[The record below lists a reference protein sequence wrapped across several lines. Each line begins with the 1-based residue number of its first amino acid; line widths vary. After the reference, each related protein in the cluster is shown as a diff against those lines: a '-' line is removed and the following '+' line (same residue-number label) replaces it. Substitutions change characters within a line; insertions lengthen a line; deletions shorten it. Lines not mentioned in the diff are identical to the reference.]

1 MDNNKELLKKLFKI
15 AENQQKIIRKLA
27 QQQSNE
33 VVVNKTKEVNEAI
46 VMAKRDNI
54 NIMPNIE
61 CTNALYYVQSK
72 IIKVEITVPIVG
84 DPNNEKM
91 VKEPLRK
98 ILSPQYGK
106 VEFILTSKT

>member
-27 QQQSNE
+27 QQQSDE
-33 VVVNKTKEVNEAI
+33 VVNKTKEVNEAI
-46 VMAKRDNI
+46 VMAKKDNI
-54 NIMPNIE
+54 NIMPNIV

-72 IIKVEITVPIVG
+72 IIKVEITVPIIG